1 MLGHIPHPRPS
12 PSGKNRWG
20 GESRTPSPILRTQM
34 GEGWGGVLYSRPMR
48 VLMISK
54 ACVVGAY
61 QRKLEALAACP
72 DVALTVAVPPE
83 WRDERGVTR
92 LERAYTQGY
101 ELVVEPMRFNG
112 NFHLHYYP
120 RIEKLLA
127 RLRPE
132 IVHID
137 EEPYNLATWH
147 ILNSAQRY
155 RAKTI
160 FFSWQNLLRRY
171 PFPFNWM
178 EREVLRRAD
187 AAIVGNH
194 EALQVWRAK
203 GYARPMHI
211 IPQFGVDPN
220 LFAPAPQRE
229 GGEFVI
235 GYAGR
240 LVAEKG
246 VDVLLRALAL
256 LPPQACLHIRGSGP
270 ELLPLQRLAQ
280 ILDLV
285 ERVRFDPLVSST
297 QMPAFLNQL
306 DALVLPSRTR
316 PNWKEQ
322 FGRVLVEAMACG
334 VPVVGSTSGEI
345 PNVMGEAGLIFP
357 EGEADA
363 LAAHLR
369 ALMEDRAL
377 RERLAG
383 LGRARVLARY
393 THQHI
398 AAQTYAVYQS
408 LK

>member
-1 MLGHIPHPRPS
+1 
-12 PSGKNRWG
+12 
-20 GESRTPSPILRTQM
+20 
-34 GEGWGGVLYSRPMR
+34 
-48 VLMISK
+48 MISK

-72 DVALTVAVPPE
+72 ELALTVAVPPE

-92 LERAYTQGY
+92 LERVYTQGY
-101 ELVVEPMRFNG
+101 ELVVEPMAFNG

-120 RIEKLLA
+120 GIEKLIA
-127 RLRPE
+127 RLRPD

-147 ILNSAQRY
+147 ILVLAKRY
-155 RAKTI
+155 GAKTL

-187 AAIVGNH
+187 TAIVGNRD
-194 EALQVWRAK
+194 ALTVWRAK
-203 GYARPMHI
+203 GFARSLHV
-211 IPQFGVDPN
+211 IPQFGVDPDV
-220 LFAPAPQRE
+220 FRPPPTVRRPTP
-229 GGEFVI
+229 FVV

-246 VDVLLRALAL
+246 VDVLLRAVAQ
-256 LPPQACLHIRGSGP
+256 LPPTVRVHIRGGGP
-270 ELLPLQRLAQ
+270 EAGALQRLTRE
-280 ILDLV
+280 LGLS
-285 ERVRFDPLVSST
+285 ERVRFDPLIPSI
-297 QMPAFLNQL
+297 QMPEFYNHLAV
-306 DALVLPSRTR
+306 LVLPSRTR

-334 VPVVGSTSGEI
+334 VPVVGSTCGEI
-345 PNVMGEAGLIFP
+345 PNVIGEAGLIFP
-357 EGEADA
+357 EGEVEA
-363 LAAHLR
+363 LASHLR
-369 ALMEDRAL
+369 GLLTDANLPA
-377 RERLAG
+377 RLSD
-383 LGRARVLARY
+383 LGRARVLAYY

-408 LK
+408 L